1 MCALT
6 KTMLPD
12 TDPVEPAPAINFGV
26 LKELARLDGHRE
38 QHGSLLGTSAIHALL
53 LQALVDQVK
62 SIAGE
67 IAAMK
72 IGSQDTPADAS
83 TPKAAT
89 SSRFGVTATVD
100 PASVQ
105 AISGGVAT
113 VLAQTVHQPLT
124 ELRGTLKAQG
134 EDLASTSA
142 AQSADRKQLDALAPV
157 ITTLQA
163 SVDAVLQR
171 LDRLDRAM
179 ILSGHQLLK
188 LHGAVGSLSG
198 DIAGMEEMT
207 EAVRRHV
214 AALDVEVAVVA
225 AEVDDLEPDDPSTK
239 RPTGARK
246 QKRN

>member
-6 KTMLPD
+6 KTMLAD
-12 TDPVEPAPAINFGV
+12 ADPVEPAPAINFGV
-26 LKELARLDGHRE
+26 LKDLARLDGHRE

-53 LQALVDQVK
+53 LQELVDQVK
-62 SIAGE
+62 RIAGE

-72 IGSQDTPADAS
+72 IGSQDKPTDAA
-83 TPKAAT
+83 TPKAAA
-89 SSRFGVTATVD
+89 SRFGVVATVD

-134 EDLASTSA
+134 EDLAQTNA
-142 AQSADRKQLDALAPV
+142 AQSADRKQLDALAPE
-157 ITTLQA
+157 IATLQN
-163 SVDAVLQR
+163 SVAAIVER

-188 LHGAVGSLSG
+188 LHAAVGSLSG

-246 QKRN
+246 HKRN